1 MPTKSSDRPYR
12 EVFIAART
20 SMEIADILRV
30 QRDELAVSVLHMNA
44 TAAMHAYSDLTDAAV
59 RRVFE
64 LAQEDVRSTIP
75 DTGTVRGVAVA
86 AVGGYGRQE
95 MCPFSDVDV
104 AFISESEDDERI
116 DLLVKR
122 AFRLLMDMV
131 DAAQLKVGYSFRR
144 VDDVDNLPLE
154 THTALLDT
162 RIIAGDNYLMS
173 VFLADLRKTV
183 APCAFVTGHLSSR
196 GVIGSGRR
204 TPYLVSPNIKEG
216 TGALRDIQAIRWIS
230 QVAFSLYDMD
240 IWSNLRA
247 RGIIS
252 DADIVSIEKASEF
265 MFGLRI
271 AMHILANKESD
282 SLGPNMAFQASQT
295 LGYASIDEMMSA
307 YYKHAEVIH
316 EMLLRVSEAS
326 LDEQLEIEPG
336 VISIRGFLKVVDAD
350 LLVRD
355 NAAIVRLFSHC
366 QQYSLKLHRE
376 TRVMVSKRAQD
387 WKIDRNAAKVFL
399 DILSAPGASVCARG
413 MADCGLMQVIVPQ
426 FGKLMLLISGD
437 SAHKYT
443 IGEHTL
449 RVMEELEKLI
459 SSEGDLYGDI
469 LSRLQNL
476 EVLTL
481 AALMH
486 DVGKIDSHKDHA
498 KTGAFAASKFA
509 RQLGMDEESAK
520 RVEFLV
526 RHHLRMNEVARL
538 RDLNQIKTIKDF
550 ASVVKDQGLLDM
562 LLLLSIADIN
572 GVGSRNWNP
581 VQMRFLMELH
591 ERASVVIRSPDRPPA
606 DIEKHRN
613 RVRRELRLA
622 NLPVEEVDEH
632 CDSMPAG
639 YLLNTSPEE
648 LALHIGYV
656 MSAKADYP
664 AIDVR
669 EDRGVEYTQ
678 VTVFTPDKPG
688 LLCDIAGTLAA
699 LGLGIHA
706 AQVYTR
712 ESPDHIAIDKLLI
725 DFEGRQL
732 TQMKK
737 WQVESELAG
746 VLKGEQTVDAVWA
759 RLGKNRKR
767 EITGVSVSWTD
778 NVSDHHT
785 VLEIRADDAPGL
797 LHYLTGK
804 IAEHGM
810 NIHSARVATW
820 GHQARDVFYV
830 TDTNGN
836 LMTSES
842 LQQFASKF

>member
-1 MPTKSSDRPYR
+1 
-12 EVFIAART
+12 
-20 SMEIADILRV
+20 L
-30 QRDELAVSVLHMNA
+30 
-44 TAAMHAYSDLTDAAV
+44 
-59 RRVFE
+59 
-64 LAQEDVRSTIP
+64 
-75 DTGTVRGVAVA
+75 
-86 AVGGYGRQE
+86 
-95 MCPFSDVDV
+95 
-104 AFISESEDDERI
+104 
-116 DLLVKR
+116 
-122 AFRLLMDMV
+122 
-131 DAAQLKVGYSFRR
+131 
-144 VDDVDNLPLE
+144 
-154 THTALLDT
+154 
-162 RIIAGDNYLMS
+162 
-173 VFLADLRKTV
+173 
-183 APCAFVTGHLSSR
+183 
-196 GVIGSGRR
+196 
-204 TPYLVSPNIKEG
+204 
-216 TGALRDIQAIRWIS
+216 
-230 QVAFSLYDMD
+230 
-240 IWSNLRA
+240 
-247 RGIIS
+247 
-252 DADIVSIEKASEF
+252 
-265 MFGLRI
+265 
-271 AMHILANKESD
+271 
-282 SLGPNMAFQASQT
+282 
-295 LGYASIDEMMSA
+295 
-307 YYKHAEVIH
+307 
-316 EMLLRVSEAS
+316 
-326 LDEQLEIEPG
+326 
-336 VISIRGFLKVVDAD
+336 
-350 LLVRD
+350 
-355 NAAIVRLFSHC
+355 
-366 QQYSLKLHRE
+366 
-376 TRVMVSKRAQD
+376 
-387 WKIDRNAAKVFL
+387 
-399 DILSAPGASVCARG
+399 
-413 MADCGLMQVIVPQ
+413 
-426 FGKLMLLISGD
+426 
-437 SAHKYT
+437 
-443 IGEHTL
+443 
-449 RVMEELEKLI
+449 EELEKLM
-459 SSEGDLYGDI
+459 SSDSDQYGDI
-469 LSRLQNL
+469 LSRLQNM

-498 KTGAFAASKFA
+498 KTGAFSASKFA
-509 RQLGMDEESAK
+509 RQLGMDEESSK

-538 RDLNQIKTIKDF
+538 RDLSQIKTIKDF
-550 ASVVKDQGLLDM
+550 ASVIKDQSLLDM

-606 DIEKHRN
+606 DIDKHRN

-622 NLPVEEVDEH
+622 NLPLEEVDEH

-664 AIDVR
+664 GIDVR

-688 LLCDIAGTLAA
+688 LLCEIAGTLAA
-699 LGLGIHA
+699 LGVGIHA

-746 VLKGEQTVDAVWA
+746 VLKGEQTVDEVWA

-767 EITGVSVSWTD
+767 DITGVSVSWTD

-797 LHYLTGK
+797 LHHLTGK

-830 TDTNGN
+830 TDADGK

-842 LQQFASKF
+842 LQQFADKF